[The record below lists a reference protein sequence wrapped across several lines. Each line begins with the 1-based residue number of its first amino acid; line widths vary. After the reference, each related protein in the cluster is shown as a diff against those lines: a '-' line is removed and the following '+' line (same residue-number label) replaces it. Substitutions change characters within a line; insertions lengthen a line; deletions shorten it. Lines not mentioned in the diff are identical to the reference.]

1 MAVFLVPGYTGLT
14 TYKEGGGSY
23 VLKGQRKADG
33 EVVAVKV
40 LKPEAAR
47 DKEQVTAFQQEA
59 DILSKLRCRSVI
71 RVHEFVLAAKP
82 QPAIVMEFFPSE
94 NLKILMYEKT
104 AFVRKH
110 WHRILYEISGALMY
124 IHKRGIV
131 HRDMKP
137 ENVLVSSDGLA
148 KLIDFSLA
156 LTKSRKPRKIQGT
169 PSYIAPEQI
178 QKGKVTP
185 LTDIYSF
192 GVMIYELLTGGPPFT
207 GKDQKEILGKHLQQL
222 PVHISK
228 GCKGLDPEL
237 ASFVMR
243 MLAKEPR
250 NRPPDITELLAL
262 LKKTDRAPLAG

>member
-14 TYKEGGGSY
+14 SYKEGGGSY

-33 EVVAVKV
+33 EIVAVKV

-47 DKEQVTAFQQEA
+47 DKEQMQAFTQEA
-59 DILSKLRCRSVI
+59 DILSQLRCRSVI
-71 RVHEFVLAAKP
+71 RVYEYVSSAKP
-82 QPAIVMEFFPSE
+82 LPAIVMEYFPSE
-94 NLKILMYEKT
+94 NLKVLMYEKT
-104 AFVRKH
+104 DFVRQH

-156 LTKSRKPRKIQGT
+156 ITKARKPRKIQGT

-178 QKGKVTP
+178 MRGKVTP

-192 GVMIYELLTGGPPFT
+192 GVMIYELLTGAAPFV
-207 GKDQKEILGKHLQQL
+207 GKTTNEVLDQHLKTL
-222 PVHISK
+222 PIHVSK
-228 GCKGLDPEL
+228 RCKGLDPGL
-237 ASFVMR
+237 ASIVMR

-262 LKKTDRAPLAG
+262 LKTTDRAPLAG